1 MANKITEIFNK
12 QLEPIFKK
20 IGKIDLK
27 REKILGV
34 SFKDNEIQIV
44 DLISKKGSWL
54 VNGYTYQQ
62 IAGIGKDQDIYTAST
77 YLGDQLRNVLDSVNS
92 KAKDA
97 VITLEAS
104 NVKTYNLQI
113 PIMDLADLHEAVMV
127 GGFWEQFDDT
137 PETLEDLETSY
148 QVVSTNDELGVMNI
162 SLLTI
167 ETKLAEAYINI
178 FKLAGLSPIILDINP
193 MSQVNAMA
201 AAIGKENFDTPVAI
215 FNYTKDSSYLT
226 VASKKGFSI
235 TDINIV
241 EADQVLLGTIEEIK
255 DVTTEFWDEIFDRLA
270 SQIKQGLIE
279 FETQYECDRI
289 SLINV
294 VTDNA
299 QTKNLFIGLEKQL
312 EEVVIKSYDPE
323 ESITFANN
331 EKKYLDALSNK
342 SQIINCIG
350 AGVRRLNSF
359 NADYENEIYSHNL
372 LPRAHQLKINRKSNT
387 FAKYCYS
394 FSFVILLIGLIHI
407 LPFKLL
413 KIIENNNIIVSYQG
427 LMKDAEQ
434 KKTLAKA
441 YQLKAQKI
449 EGQAL
454 MLKSFGEN
462 KKTTTEILSSL
473 TKNVPEDIR
482 LTNFKISNQKDIVI
496 NGISKA
502 DNSIIQMFDAF
513 SASKGVEKAKLV
525 TIIGFTE
532 EDRKQLYA
540 QPGKTNPVSIPNEM
554 ISKKFTI
561 NLTLSSIDGEV
572 FDNAKKIAQYKKNKK
587 R

>member
-1 MANKITEIFNK
+1 MANKITEILNK

-44 DLISKKGSWL
+44 DLVFKKGSWL

-77 YLGDQLRNVLDSVNS
+77 YLSDQLKNVLDSVNS

-97 VITLEAS
+97 VITLDAS

-113 PIMDLADLHEAVMV
+113 PIMDISQLQELEMV
-127 GGFWEQFDDT
+127 GGFWEQFDET
-137 PETLEDLETSY
+137 PETLEDVVTSY
-148 QVVSTNDELGVMNI
+148 QIVSTNEELGIMNI

-167 ETKLAEAYINI
+167 ERKLAEVYINI
-178 FKLAGLSPIILDINP
+178 FKLAGLNPIILDINP
-193 MSQVNAMA
+193 ISQVNAMA
-201 AAIGKENFDTPVAI
+201 AALGKENFDTPVAI
-215 FNYTKDSSYLT
+215 FNYTKDSVYLT

-241 EADQVLLGTIEEIK
+241 EADQVLLGTIEEIE

-279 FETQYECDRI
+279 FETQYECEPI

-294 VTDNA
+294 VTDN
-299 QTKNLFIGLEKQL
+299 TKTNNLFVGLEKQL
-312 EEVVIKSYDPE
+312 GEVVIKAYDPE
-323 ESITFANN
+323 ESITFASN
-331 EKKYLDALSNK
+331 EKKYLDSLSNK

-359 NADYENEIYSHNL
+359 NVDYENEFYSHNL
-372 LPRAHQLKINRKSNT
+372 LPRANQLKINRKSNS

-407 LPFKLL
+407 LPFKFL
-413 KIIENNNIIVSYQG
+413 KIIKNNTDIVNYQG
-427 LMKDAEQ
+427 LMKDAGQ
-434 KKTLAKA
+434 KKILAKA
-441 YQLKAQKI
+441 YQSKQQKI

-454 MLKSFGEN
+454 MLKDFGEN

-473 TKNVPEDIR
+473 TKNVPEEIR
-482 LTNFKISNQKDIVI
+482 LTSFKISNQRDIVI
-496 NGISKA
+496 NGISKE
-502 DNSIIQMFDAF
+502 DNSIIKMFDSF
-513 SASKGVEKAKLV
+513 SASKEVEKAKLV
-525 TIIGFTE
+525 TIVGFTE

-540 QPGKTNPVSIPNEM
+540 QPEKKEPVSIPDEM

-561 NLTLSSIDGEV
+561 NLTLRAIDGET
-572 FDNAKKIAQYKKNKK
+572 FDNAKKVAQYKKIKK

>member
-1 MANKITEIFNK
+1 
-12 QLEPIFKK
+12 
-20 IGKIDLK
+20 
-27 REKILGV
+27 
-34 SFKDNEIQIV
+34 
-44 DLISKKGSWL
+44 
-54 VNGYTYQQ
+54 
-62 IAGIGKDQDIYTAST
+62 
-77 YLGDQLRNVLDSVNS
+77 
-92 KAKDA
+92 
-97 VITLEAS
+97 
-104 NVKTYNLQI
+104 
-113 PIMDLADLHEAVMV
+113 
-127 GGFWEQFDDT
+127 
-137 PETLEDLETSY
+137 
-148 QVVSTNDELGVMNI
+148 
-162 SLLTI
+162 
-167 ETKLAEAYINI
+167 
-178 FKLAGLSPIILDINP
+178 

-359 NADYENEIYSHNL
+359 NVDYENEIYSHNL

-540 QPGKTNPVSIPNEM
+540 QPGKTKPVSIPNEM

>member
-359 NADYENEIYSHNL
+359 NVDYENEIYSHNL

>member
-540 QPGKTNPVSIPNEM
+540 QPGKTKPVSIPNEM